1 MVFIGWIC
9 SLVSGLPGNEHTLTD
24 TDLALHAMHSRMGLG
39 AKVDGMHGSMGC
51 NGAMLGEVVGSVAFS
66 CVPIVLELALGVAI
80 LEPKITHVHGFGAAL
95 LLLQIWVGGCGWP
108 ISGRATRIGTASWL
122 L

>member
-1 MVFIGWIC
+1 MDGTHKLMVRNTVMFC
-9 SLVSGLPGNEHTLTD
+9 VVVS
-24 TDLALHAMHSRMGLG
+24 A
-39 AKVDGMHGSMGC
+39 
-51 NGAMLGEVVGSVAFS
+51 VAFAF
-66 CVPIVLELALGVAI
+66 VPIVLELALGVAI